1 MSTSLTGL
9 FPLTHLKTRRKVQQN
24 IVATWS
30 SHDCHAD
37 RQVLNVVGDSRVVG
51 NLRQRDGDF
60 RALMERGVDFVE
72 DSEWRLR
79 GSLVSVLKASVV

>member
-1 MSTSLTGL
+1 LTGL

-37 RQVLNVVGDSRVVG
+37 RQVLNVVGDGRVV
-51 NLRQRDGDF
+51 
-60 RALMERGVDFVE
+60 RGIDFVE
-72 DSEWRLR
+72 DSKWRLR
-79 GSLVSVLKASVV
+79 GSLVSVLKTSRY